1 MFDYDNISFVKKN
14 LKHLRDKIYIKQK
27 FLLQY
32 MYLNNI
38 NFKDPN
44 IKIYIDEINLLNEIY
59 SIKKHNFDYDFKIN
73 QNKSK

>member
-1 MFDYDNISFVKKN
+1 MFNYDDISILKN
-14 LKHLRDKIYIKQK
+14 DLKYLRNKIYTKQT

-32 MYLNNI
+32 MYQNNI
-38 NFKDPN
+38 NYKDIN

-59 SIKKHNFDYDFKIN
+59 AIKKHYYDYDLN